1 LANISFNKIFADF
14 RIMDNRLNY
23 FKKMKESTKSPP
35 AVSLVEIFWSWIGAM
50 AGIAP
55 VVYITTTCL
64 RAQISSW
71 LLALS
76 VLLPSLYT
84 EPLKVPWL
92 SHGT

>member
-55 VVYITTTCL
+55 VVYINYN
-64 RAQISSW
+64 
-71 LLALS
+71 LLEGTDFVMVIGS
-76 VLLPSLYT
+76 FGGFCRPYIR
-84 EPLKVPWL
+84 
-92 SHGT
+92 SH